1 MRVPCCRV
9 FEVVV
14 YLMRCP
20 SSDLTA
26 GARAEVDP
34 PGGMKSWS
42 TDGRKKLWGEHMEA
56 LWKASATQAARLTPT
71 YIELERPS
79 KSWLG
84 TAWDG
89 VPYHPRAYAA
99 ARLLCQTPSVLP
111 APRNLCAAARATCG
125 PSRRREPRRHP
136 RWPRRYLFPWPSRV
150 ASRVASQRG
159 QPPLP
164 ICTDQQSRE

>member
-1 MRVPCCRV
+1 MRLPCCRV
-9 FEVVV
+9 FEVAV
-14 YLMRCP
+14 YLMCCP

-56 LWKASATQAARLTPT
+56 LWKASATQAAHLTPT

-99 ARLLCQTPSVLP
+99 ARLLCRTPSVLP
-111 APRNLCAAARATCG
+111 APRQ
-125 PSRRREPRRHP
+125 P
-136 RWPRRYLFPWPSRV
+136 V
-150 ASRVASQRG
+150 RG
-159 QPPLP
+159 SP
-164 ICTDQQSRE
+164 CDVWTQQAP